1 MYEMPTRC
9 VCHSAAWDSGQ
20 SPRIE
25 AAIDAAAER
34 PPVMARCTP
43 DEKRGSMKAA
53 TMRLRFGYNFAPL
66 AVQENLPAA
75 SPAIRKFSPAYDDAE

>member
-1 MYEMPTRC
+1 MRNATSTQVYRVYETPTRW

-34 PPVMARCTP
+34 LPVIARCTP
-43 DEKRGSMKAA
+43 DEKNGSIKAA
-53 TMRLRFGYNFAPL
+53 VKTFT
-66 AVQENLPAA
+66 
-75 SPAIRKFSPAYDDAE
+75 I

>member
-1 MYEMPTRC
+1 MYETPTRW

-20 SPRIE
+20 SLRIE

-43 DEKRGSMKAA
+43 DEKKGSMKAA
-53 TMRLRFGYNFAPL
+53 ITKL
-66 AVQENLPAA
+66 
-75 SPAIRKFSPAYDDAE
+75 